1 MQQQDP
7 PEAVS
12 SYQLLMVSQP
22 YGRDKALALQ
32 YLLGLSAKMARM
44 RTPNHKYM

>member
-7 PEAVS
+7 PESLS
-12 SYQLLMVSQP
+12 SYQLLIDSHP
-22 YGRDKALALQ
+22 YGREKALALQ
-32 YLLGLSAKMARM
+32 YLLGLSAKMARI